1 MQVTIWSNI
10 LQPHSHDLLSDDFFE
25 MTWHDGI
32 QYRDQNNVGQI
43 FQKKKNLFW
52 EKEQLRPNLGQN
64 YATFYFII
72 CSLRIFWNVLS

>member
-43 FQKKKNLFW
+43 FEKKKISFGRKSNSG
-52 EKEQLRPNLGQN
+52 P
-64 YATFYFII
+64 I
-72 CSLRIFWNVLS
+72 